1 MNRSFEIP
9 IRIVL
14 FIEATVEA
22 DSREEA
28 EKKVLTFEID
38 QQKVVVNDGG
48 IGQWCEFDQ
57 TTKLG
62 FGEVSE

>member
-28 EKKVLTFEID
+28 EKKVLTFEIAE
-38 QQKVVVNDGG
+38 QKAVVINDGG
-48 IGQWCEFDQ
+48 VGQWCEFDQ

-62 FGEVSE
+62 FGDD